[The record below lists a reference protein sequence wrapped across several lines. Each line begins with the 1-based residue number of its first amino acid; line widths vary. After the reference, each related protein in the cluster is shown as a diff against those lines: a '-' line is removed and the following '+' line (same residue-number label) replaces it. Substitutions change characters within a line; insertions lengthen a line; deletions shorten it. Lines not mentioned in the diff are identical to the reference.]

1 MDAFFRQL
9 GFALNYTQELLI
21 IALILARTVAMIQ
34 LTPFLGGKIVPMQI
48 KMGLA
53 VVLTII
59 MWPLARS
66 VVDIRGIPTTAVG
79 FTLLM
84 LKEVFIGFVI
94 GFINGHIFFVMNMAG
109 RLIDTARGTS
119 MSEVQDPHS
128 KKRATPVG
136 DLYTQLFLIIFVVIN
151 GHHIFFEAF
160 FYSFQAMPVHLS
172 PDFANPRM
180 ANWLDQMLVISGE
193 IWQIAVV
200 LASPVM
206 AATFITDVVFG
217 ILNRVAPQLN
227 AYFMSMPVKAFFGV
241 LMIFVAIGAI
251 ITRMEDWV
259 EWTLVTLNEI
269 LELFFILPPG

>member
-1 MDAFFRQL
+1 MDAFFHQI

-21 IALILARTVAMIQ
+21 VALILARTVAMIQ

-48 KMGLA
+48 KMGFA
-53 VVLTII
+53 VVLTVI
-59 MWPLARS
+59 MWPLARGA
-66 VVDIRGIPTTAVG
+66 VDANGIPSSAIP
-79 FTLLM
+79 FMMLM
-84 LKEVFIGFVI
+84 LKEVFIGFII

-136 DLYTQLFLIIFVVIN
+136 DLYTQLFLIIFVTIN

-172 PDFANPRM
+172 PAFGDPRM
-180 ANWLDQMLVISGE
+180 ATWLDHMLLISGE
-193 IWQIAVV
+193 IWQISVV

-241 LMIFVAIGAI
+241 LMIFVALGAI
-251 ITRMEDWV
+251 VARMEDWV
-259 EWTLVTLNEI
+259 LWTLVKLEEI
-269 LELFFILPPG
+269 LELLFFLPVG